1 MKTPH
6 RKHSR
11 MPWFFKMALRDSRNH
26 WGRIFL
32 YMSSII
38 VGTAAVA
45 AIASLG
51 ENLQS
56 SINQQSKTLL
66 GADLSV
72 RSQRPFSE
80 ATNQFLDSLSRVQSD
95 LLSFSSMV
103 AFPRQQ
109 KSRLASIR
117 ALSGDFPYYGE
128 LATLPEQAAESI
140 KNGMLALVDDGLML
154 QYGIS
159 TGDTIRIGQSNFVI
173 AGRLLKLPGE
183 APNVSLISPR
193 VIIDKKH
200 VAATGLI
207 QVGSRVGYQR
217 YLKFNKPVDWDVL
230 NPLLRKRLIPNKLT
244 FETIETRKERIVD
257 TMQNLYRFL
266 SLVGFIA
273 LVLGCIGVASAIHIY
288 VKQKVTTVAI
298 LHCLGA
304 KTHQT
309 FSIYVVQALFMG
321 AIGSIAGASIGALFQ
336 LLLPTILGD
345 FIPVDL
351 KVTIAPGA
359 LLHSIIIGIT
369 ASLLAALLP
378 LQSIRN
384 VSPLQAIRL
393 SFENTAS
400 RKVNFQRGLIVTA
413 FLVFLG
419 IYSAV
424 QAPIWYQGPSFVGFL
439 IFVFFVLMAAAKVLR
454 ATVRKG
460 FSYSAPYIWRQGL
473 ANLYRPNNQ
482 TLTMIVALG
491 LGAFLINT
499 LYLTQDM
506 LLQQVSLSGAD
517 SQANMVL
524 FDIQTDQRDGVSGEL
539 RKEKM
544 PILQNVPIVT
554 MRIRSINGITTGALL
569 ADSTN
574 GIPAWTL
581 RREYRSSYRDTLI
594 STEEI
599 LAGKLGQT
607 IMSDTDSIFISMEES
622 IVASLNLK
630 LADEIVFDV
639 QGFPI
644 TTWLGSIRKVNWR
657 RVQPNFFILF
667 PGGVLEDA
675 PQTHVLVTKSKSK
688 KMAGIL
694 QNALIKKFPNVSII
708 DLRLILETIDAI
720 LSKVSFAIQFMA
732 LFSILTGLTV
742 LVSAILTSRFQRTQE
757 IVLLRTLGAS
767 RRQVIKIALLEYFF
781 LGGLA
786 ALAGILLSLLAA
798 WILGKLFF
806 SVDYMP
812 QLSSGLITFA
822 CITITT
828 ILIGMLNSQA
838 PLKKPPLEILRNE
851 G

>member
-1 MKTPH
+1 
-6 RKHSR
+6 
-11 MPWFFKMALRDSRNH
+11 
-26 WGRIFL
+26 
-32 YMSSII
+32 
-38 VGTAAVA
+38 
-45 AIASLG
+45 
-51 ENLQS
+51 
-56 SINQQSKTLL
+56 
-66 GADLSV
+66 
-72 RSQRPFSE
+72 
-80 ATNQFLDSLSRVQSD
+80 
-95 LLSFSSMV
+95 
-103 AFPRQQ
+103 
-109 KSRLASIR
+109 
-117 ALSGDFPYYGE
+117 
-128 LATLPEQAAESI
+128 
-140 KNGMLALVDDGLML
+140 
-154 QYGIS
+154 
-159 TGDTIRIGQSNFVI
+159 
-173 AGRLLKLPGE
+173 
-183 APNVSLISPR
+183 
-193 VIIDKKH
+193 
-200 VAATGLI
+200 
-207 QVGSRVGYQR
+207 
-217 YLKFNKPVDWDVL
+217 
-230 NPLLRKRLIPNKLT
+230 
-244 FETIETRKERIVD
+244 
-257 TMQNLYRFL
+257 
-266 SLVGFIA
+266 
-273 LVLGCIGVASAIHIY
+273 
-288 VKQKVTTVAI
+288 
-298 LHCLGA
+298 
-304 KTHQT
+304 
-309 FSIYVVQALFMG
+309 
-321 AIGSIAGASIGALFQ
+321 
-336 LLLPTILGD
+336 
-345 FIPVDL
+345 
-351 KVTIAPGA
+351 
-359 LLHSIIIGIT
+359 
-369 ASLLAALLP
+369 
-378 LQSIRN
+378 
-384 VSPLQAIRL
+384 
-393 SFENTAS
+393 
-400 RKVNFQRGLIVTA
+400 
-413 FLVFLG
+413 
-419 IYSAV
+419 
-424 QAPIWYQGPSFVGFL
+424 
-439 IFVFFVLMAAAKVLR
+439 
-454 ATVRKG
+454 
-460 FSYSAPYIWRQGL
+460 
-473 ANLYRPNNQ
+473 
-482 TLTMIVALG
+482 MIVALG